1 MATLKKYQTDV
12 CRKEDCLPVK
22 GIIHTEDQCRALGL
36 RHVPETILVE
46 LEETIFYPEGG
57 GQPCDLGTMNEIPV
71 IDVFEKKETGIIY
84 HRLAR
89 GLGLDS
95 LTVDE
100 QARCVL
106 DWNRR
111 LTHMQI
117 HSAEHLI
124 SGLIWNMY
132 GGVNKGFHM
141 GKDYA
146 TIDILLAP
154 DCQCTEFTDE
164 MMEQLEIAAN
174 SAVWENT
181 QIVTYFCTTRDE
193 ATAHP
198 LRKPLALDEDI
209 TVVQIGSEERPY
221 DCCAC
226 CGTHMPRTGGI
237 GLIKL
242 LKAENYK
249 GMTRITLTAGLPAY
263 RDAAL
268 RQKITATLCARYS
281 TETDQLMERINI
293 QESKNGAARK
303 ELYDLK
309 KDLLQTEKQK
319 LTKDWNREKDSSD
332 SVVHSSIRVHR
343 YRRYSADD
351 LQTLGRSLEKQLSG
365 PTALVSERETTA
377 ILLSPGVPDCGK
389 LVREYASMYGGKG
402 GGKPPLAR
410 AIFDKQEDLDLFLD
424 LIEKHLR

>member
-12 CRKEDCLPVK
+12 CRKEDCLTVK
-22 GIIHTEDQCRALGL
+22 GIIDTEDQCRTLGL

-57 GQPCDLGTMNEIPV
+57 GQPCDLGTMNDIPV
-71 IDVFEKKETGIIY
+71 IDVFEKKDTGIVY
-84 HRLAR
+84 HRLTWNSNV
-89 GLGLDS
+89 DS

-100 QARCVL
+100 QVRCVL
-106 DWNRR
+106 EWDRR

-124 SGLIWNMY
+124 SGLIWSMY

-146 TIDILLAP
+146 TIDILLSP
-154 DCQCTEFTDE
+154 DCRCTEFTDE
-164 MMEQLEIAAN
+164 MMEQLELAAN
-174 SAVWENT
+174 SAVWKNT
-181 QIVTYFCTTRDE
+181 QVVTHFCTTRDE
-193 ATAHP
+193 AAAHP
-198 LRKPLALDEDI
+198 LRKPLDLDEDI
-209 TVVQIGSEERPY
+209 TVVRIGNEDQPY

-226 CGTHMPRTGGI
+226 CGTHVPRTGGI

-242 LKAENYK
+242 LKTENYK

-268 RQKITATLCARYS
+268 RQKITDTLCARYS
-281 TETDQLMERINI
+281 TEVDQLMERINI

-309 KDLLQTEKQK
+309 KDLLQEEGQK
-319 LTKDWNREKDSSD
+319 LTDTWNRKPDVSD
-332 SVVHSSIRVHR
+332 SEAPPSIRVHR
-343 YRRYSADD
+343 YHRYSTDD
-351 LQTLGRSLEKQLSG
+351 LQTLGRSLEKQLHG

-377 ILLSPGVPDCGK
+377 ILLSCGTPDCGK

-402 GGKPPLAR
+402 GGKPQLAR
-410 AIFDKQEDLDLFLD
+410 AIFDKQDDLDLFLD